1 MINTKSFRLAA
12 VLVLIG
18 EVVSTVIVLYIHPG
32 GGETI
37 EATFMN
43 YAASRYWVAI
53 HLAQFCGTA
62 ILLAGVLAFFQ
73 ILRVSDGVP
82 HWLGFFGSIAA
93 LLGLALAGVVFAID
107 GVANKSAHNQLSR
120 HDVGLAVILFAAIV
134 VVTAKLPGPIGFLV
148 AISGPASSSSAGSSV
163 HAASPPVIPC
173 RSIPVTDS
181 SSSQ

>member
-1 MINTKSFRLAA
+1 MINTKSFRLAP

-62 ILLAGVLAFFQ
+62 ILLAGVLAFFH
-73 ILRVSDGVP
+73 ILRFRMACPTGSVSSGQSRLFWAL
-82 HWLGFFGSIAA
+82 HWLG
-93 LLGLALAGVVFAID
+93 
-107 GVANKSAHNQLSR
+107 
-120 HDVGLAVILFAAIV
+120 
-134 VVTAKLPGPIGFLV
+134 
-148 AISGPASSSSAGSSV
+148 ASSPSTVWRTRVPTTSYLDMMLGWPLSC
-163 HAASPPVIPC
+163 SP
-173 RSIPVTDS
+173 RS
-181 SSSQ
+181 SS